1 MGWPGIRGSIRR
13 TACIR
18 TRWANG
24 SWRRMCGRRWSHYYS
39 VLGNRE
45 SGLGNRESRVPISGE
60 QHSLTRAKTTAK
72 FKGCLAL
79 VSVSSFLFPD
89 RAQRMAIPATQIRR
103 GMVIVFEGDP
113 CRIVEFRHHTP
124 GNLRAMV
131 QAKLK
136 NLRNGASF
144 EHRFRAADS
153 IDPASMETHDLEF
166 LYQGGDTYHFMNTE
180 NYDQLEMDEE
190 MLGDNAQWM
199 QPGMKIQAEYYD
211 GRPVGIK
218 LPNSLVLEVVD
229 TAPVMKTATKTAS
242 SKPAK
247 LENGVTINVPEF
259 VGTGDKVKVNPAT
272 SEYQERAK

>member
-1 MGWPGIRGSIRR
+1 
-13 TACIR
+13 
-18 TRWANG
+18 
-24 SWRRMCGRRWSHYYS
+24 
-39 VLGNRE
+39 
-45 SGLGNRESRVPISGE
+45 
-60 QHSLTRAKTTAK
+60 
-72 FKGCLAL
+72 
-79 VSVSSFLFPD
+79 
-89 RAQRMAIPATQIRR
+89 MAIPATQIRR
-103 GMVIVFEGDP
+103 GMVIVFEGEP

-136 NLRNGASF
+136 NLRTGSSF

-259 VGTGDKVKVNPAT
+259 VGTGDKVKVNPST
-272 SEYQERAK
+272 GEYQERAK

>member
-1 MGWPGIRGSIRR
+1 
-13 TACIR
+13 
-18 TRWANG
+18 
-24 SWRRMCGRRWSHYYS
+24 
-39 VLGNRE
+39 
-45 SGLGNRESRVPISGE
+45 
-60 QHSLTRAKTTAK
+60 
-72 FKGCLAL
+72 
-79 VSVSSFLFPD
+79 
-89 RAQRMAIPATQIRR
+89 MAIPATQIRR
-103 GMVIVFEGDP
+103 GMVIVFEGEP
-113 CRIVEFRHHTP
+113 CRVVEFRHHTP

-136 NLRNGASF
+136 NLRSGSSF

-166 LYQGGDTYHFMNTE
+166 LYQGGDTYHFMNVE

-190 MLGDNAQWM
+190 ALGDNAQWM

-242 SKPAK
+242 TKPAK

-272 SEYQERAK
+272 GEYQERAKG

>member
-1 MGWPGIRGSIRR
+1 
-13 TACIR
+13 
-18 TRWANG
+18 
-24 SWRRMCGRRWSHYYS
+24 
-39 VLGNRE
+39 
-45 SGLGNRESRVPISGE
+45 
-60 QHSLTRAKTTAK
+60 
-72 FKGCLAL
+72 
-79 VSVSSFLFPD
+79 
-89 RAQRMAIPATQIRR
+89 MAIPATQIRR
-103 GMVIVFEGDP
+103 GMVIVFEGEP
-113 CRIVEFRHHTP
+113 CRVVEFRHHTP

-136 NLRNGASF
+136 NLRTGSSF

-166 LYQGGDTYHFMNTE
+166 LYQGGDTYHFMNVE

-218 LPNSLVLEVVD
+218 LPNSLVLEIVD

-259 VGTGDKVKVNPAT
+259 VGTGDKVKVNPST
-272 SEYQERAK
+272 GEYQERAK